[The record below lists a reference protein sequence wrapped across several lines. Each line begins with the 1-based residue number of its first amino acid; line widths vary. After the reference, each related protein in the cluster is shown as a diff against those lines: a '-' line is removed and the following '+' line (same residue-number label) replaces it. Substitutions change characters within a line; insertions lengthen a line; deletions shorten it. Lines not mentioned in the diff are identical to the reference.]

1 MNKDVEEIKKQIFNK
16 HDYILNILDYS
27 IEVQKDWCAT
37 FYILR
42 TFYEFPEKSL
52 KQIIIDRKLT
62 ATPLDENY
70 NNDDDP
76 VHNAKSEELTHLL
89 YH

>member
-1 MNKDVEEIKKQIFNK
+1 M
-16 HDYILNILDYS
+16 
-27 IEVQKDWCAT
+27 
-37 FYILR
+37 
-42 TFYEFPEKSL
+42 

-89 YH
+89 YHQVSAHAELQENNTFHGDINPSTIFRTNKGDFKILMRKKSNQPEERT